1 MVLNTLIY
9 IGNRIIGNS
18 SNLQNAPF
26 KNNQSLGPNH
36 GGPSCDTKTSF
47 SRYISEKLILTL
59 LNKMKKGKASGTSGV
74 VLEMLTS
81 VDLGIDQMTN
91 LFNQIIEEN
100 KVPEQWNTSV
110 LVKCFKNKQDLT

>member
-1 MVLNTLIY
+1 MEIAF
-9 IGNRIIGNS
+9 S

-26 KNNQSLGPNH
+26 KNIQSLEPNH

-74 VLEMLTS
+74 VLEMLLTS

-100 KVPEQWNTSV
+100 KAPEHWNTSV